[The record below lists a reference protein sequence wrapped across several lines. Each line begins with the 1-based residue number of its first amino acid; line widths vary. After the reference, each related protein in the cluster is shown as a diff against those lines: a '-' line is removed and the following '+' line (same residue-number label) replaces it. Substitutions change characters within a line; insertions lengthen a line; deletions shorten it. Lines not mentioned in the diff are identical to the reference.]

1 MIAALLGTSAVHQQG
16 TPRAQRTQLPLE
28 KVSEGDCRWQAVE
41 NKWGKEMILMLSI
54 GADVCR
60 TAGNN
65 LLGFKTIGETEV
77 SEPRTDLA
85 EPYKGFLH
93 PQPFSPPSHKYPHID
108 PPTTISLKPS
118 PGR

>member
-1 MIAALLGTSAVHQQG
+1 MFFKNNLKVHKQVNDKNAMLAHFVLGYIPFFVDNTNFSS
-16 TPRAQRTQLPLE
+16 
-28 KVSEGDCRWQAVE
+28 K
-41 NKWGKEMILMLSI
+41 MLSI

-85 EPYKGFLH
+85 EP
-93 PQPFSPPSHKYPHID
+93 
-108 PPTTISLKPS
+108 
-118 PGR
+118 